1 MGEQIHHTF
10 TVKSRPGFFFSI
22 FFTKLLNKPGTSR
35 IPFPTRWQAANARP
49 AVVATVAM
57 ESVDALPAV
66 ASEQRQPNL
75 RLSLAPKSRGGR
87 SLQRKCA
94 SAAIQGSSSRLWIP
108 VLVSYSVTVQ

>member
-1 MGEQIHHTF
+1 MGSYLHGEKPT
-10 TVKSRPGFFFSI
+10 RFFF
-22 FFTKLLNKPGTSR
+22 FFYSFYEASQQTRHKSNPISNKMASCECKTCCGG
-35 IPFPTRWQAANARP
+35 NGCNG
-49 AVVATVAM
+49 
-57 ESVDALPAV
+57 SVDALPAV

>member
-1 MGEQIHHTF
+1 MG
-10 TVKSRPGFFFSI
+10 TVKSRPGFFFFSI
-22 FFTKLLNKPGTSR
+22 LFTKLLNKPGTSR

-87 SLQRKCA
+87 S
-94 SAAIQGSSSRLWIP
+94 SRGNARARP
-108 VLVSYSVTVQ
+108 FREARVDCG

>member
-1 MGEQIHHTF
+1 MGSYLHGEKPT
-10 TVKSRPGFFFSI
+10 RFFI

-66 ASEQRQPNL
+66 YVTITPFYYVFMTAKSYVDGRLRRWKQLLGFSLREL
-75 RLSLAPKSRGGR
+75 RLLIITK
-87 SLQRKCA
+87 QCK
-94 SAAIQGSSSRLWIP
+94 
-108 VLVSYSVTVQ
+108 